1 MGMTAGLRFAMV
13 TTFYP
18 PANFGGDGHAV
29 RRLAH
34 ALARRGHEVHVIHDL
49 DAFRSL
55 TSKPERAPLQEPEGV
70 HVHALQSPLGVLS
83 PLATQQ
89 LGRPLVHGREIK
101 RILDGG
107 FDVIN
112 FHNIS
117 LVGGPAI
124 LGFGAGIKLY
134 TAHEHW
140 LVCSSHILWRH
151 NREVCTGRECVR
163 CVLHYGRPPQLWR
176 AGSLLEREARHVD
189 EFLTMSEFAA
199 RNHAQFGFDRS
210 MRVIPAFL
218 PDAPP
223 IPPRVVGS
231 SDVPP
236 YLLFVGRLEAIKG
249 LQDII
254 PHFRGV
260 HGPQLWIAGT
270 GAYEPELRALADAM
284 PRVRFLG
291 FQSEDQLR
299 VLYRD
304 AIAAVI
310 PSLCYEVFPLVVL
323 EAFREG
329 TPIIAR
335 DFGPFPEIVRASEGG
350 LLFNTPEEFDG
361 AVIELSTDSKRRDEM
376 GRSAAAAF
384 ERNWRE
390 DVAMECYFDLI
401 REVATRRGL
410 PSVIERATRSRVT
423 PRAVEAVWGPK
434 ARPSAVDV

>member
-1 MGMTAGLRFAMV
+1 MTAGLRFAMV

-34 ALARRGHEVHVIHDL
+34 ALARRGHEVHVIHDV

-55 TSKPERAPLQEPEGV
+55 TSKPERAPLSEPEGV
-70 HVHALQSPLGVLS
+70 HVHALQSALGTLS
-83 PLATQQ
+83 PLATHQ
-89 LGRPLVHGREIK
+89 LGRPLVHGRTIRK
-101 RILDGG
+101 ILDGG

-124 LGFGAGIKLY
+124 LGYGAGIKLY

-163 CVLHYGRPPQLWR
+163 CVVHYGRPPQLWR
-176 AGSLLEREARHVD
+176 AGSMLERQARHVD

-199 RNHAQFGFDRS
+199 NNHAKFGFERP

-223 IPPRVVGS
+223 IPPRVVDQ

-254 PHFRGV
+254 PRFPGV
-260 HGPQLWIAGT
+260 QGPELWIAGT
-270 GAYEPELRALADAM
+270 GDYEPELRALAEGM

-291 FQSEDQLR
+291 FLPEDRLR
-299 VLYRD
+299 QLYRD

-310 PSLCYEVFPLVVL
+310 PSICYEVFPLVVL

-335 DFGPFPEIVRASEGG
+335 DLGPFPEIIRASHGG
-350 LLFNTPEEFDG
+350 LLYDTPEEFDG
-361 AVIELSTDSKRRDEM
+361 AVIELSTDSSRRNEM
-376 GRSAAAAF
+376 GRAAAAAF
-384 ERNWRE
+384 DRNWSE
-390 DVAMECYFDLI
+390 DVAMESYFAVI
-401 REVATRRGL
+401 REVAKRRGL
-410 PSVIERATRSRVT
+410 HSVIERAERSRVT
-423 PRAVEAVWGPK
+423 PTAVEAVWDANPR
-434 ARPSAVDV
+434 ARTLDV